1 MNAESISNVSLETE
15 RQIHQILAYNRIED
29 LKRFLKKRQC
39 LNVSNQYLN
48 YLYNFIQ
55 ATAIIITSVGQSYQS
70 PFCIWSGVGL
80 SSLAGVIHHIENSNS
95 KISKILFNNIKQIKM
110 NNYIDES
117 IIEFENEN
125 EKFKKKSMSNLN
137 SSGSSSGS
145 SSII

>member
-1 MNAESISNVSLETE
+1 MNAESISNVSLETD
-15 RQIHQILAYNRIED
+15 RQIHQILANNRIED

-55 ATAIIITSVGQSYQS
+55 ATAIIITSVGQSYQN
-70 PFCIWSGVGL
+70 PYCIWSGVGL

-110 NNYIDES
+110 GQYIDES

-125 EKFKKKSMSNLN
+125 EKGKKKSISNLN
-137 SSGSSSGS
+137 SSGNSSGS